1 MVKEKIVWNDQHET
15 ILRQWGEASAC
26 YRFMHHKSFLL
37 YKKLSLR
44 FSLPVIVLSTI
55 TGTANFA
62 QSTLPPSFQPAAP
75 SVIGGLNL
83 IAGLIATIS
92 QFLKINELMEN
103 HRTAALSHGLL
114 SRNIRLALAL
124 PRDER
129 KKDGLKFVEDCK
141 AEYDRLLEQ
150 SPAVP
155 SNVLT
160 EFEKEYPFDNIF
172 TKPEIL
178 NVRSIPN
185 FKGPKTVEPL
195 HAITKNTPLERVGKL
210 FKKDSVEEVEEEEEE
225 SNEGEEQEYDE
236 EIAIN
241 GEQDTVAK

>member
-1 MVKEKIVWNDQHET
+1 MRVGRK
-15 ILRQWGEASAC
+15 L
-26 YRFMHHKSFLL
+26 YSFLM

-44 FSLPVIVLSTI
+44 FNLPVIVLSTI

-62 QSTLPPSFQPAAP
+62 QSTLPVSIQPAAP
-75 SVIGGLNL
+75 SIIGGLNL

-124 PRDER
+124 PRGER

-150 SPAVP
+150 SPAIP
-155 SNVLT
+155 SDVLSD
-160 EFEKEYPFDNIF
+160 FEKEYPFDNIF

-210 FKKDSVEEVEEEEEE
+210 FKKDSVEEEEEAEGSIEEE
-225 SNEGEEQEYDE
+225 EYDE
-236 EIAIN
+236 EIGIN
-241 GEQDTVAK
+241 DEQDTVAK

>member
-15 ILRQWGEASAC
+15 ILRQWGEAAGC
-26 YRFMHHKSFLL
+26 YRFMHHQAFLL

-44 FSLPVIVLSTI
+44 FTLPVIILSTI

-62 QSTLPPSFQPAAP
+62 QSTLPLSVQPAAP

-83 IAGLIATIS
+83 IAGLIATVS
-92 QFLKINELMEN
+92 NFLKINELMEN

-114 SRNIRLALAL
+114 SRNIRLILAL

-155 SNVLT
+155 SKVLMD
-160 EFEKEYPFDNIF
+160 FEKEYPFDNIF
-172 TKPEIL
+172 TKPEII
-178 NVRSIPN
+178 NVRSIPYL
-185 FKGPKTVEPL
+185 KTPKTIEPI

-210 FKKDSVEEVEEEEEE
+210 FKPNTADEEVGDEEE
-225 SNEGEEQEYDE
+225 SIEGEEYE
-236 EIAIN
+236 EESVTDV
-241 GEQDTVAK
+241 EQGTPKE

>member
-1 MVKEKIVWNDQHET
+1 
-15 ILRQWGEASAC
+15 
-26 YRFMHHKSFLL
+26 
-37 YKKLSLR
+37 
-44 FSLPVIVLSTI
+44 
-55 TGTANFA
+55 
-62 QSTLPPSFQPAAP
+62 
-75 SVIGGLNL
+75 
-83 IAGLIATIS
+83 
-92 QFLKINELMEN
+92 MEN
-103 HRTAALSHGLL
+103 HRTASLSHGLL

-124 PRDER
+124 PREER

-150 SPAVP
+150 SPAIP

-185 FKGPKTVEPL
+185 FRGPKTVEPL

-210 FKKDSVEEVEEEEEE
+210 FKKDNVEEEEESIE
-225 SNEGEEQEYDE
+225 EEEQEYDE
-236 EIAIN
+236 EIAIDD
-241 GEQDTVAK
+241 ERDTVAK

>member
-210 FKKDSVEEVEEEEEE
+210 FKKDSVEEEEEEE

-236 EIAIN
+236 ETAIN
-241 GEQDTVAK
+241 DEQDTVAK